1 MYKWKKGDGKTMV
14 ALVVACVI
22 GSVAGFIWGICDLPS
37 IDDIFKRAA
46 EFALI
51 FIFLVIDIQE
61 CYQPIALDIR
71 RKMTC

>member
-1 MYKWKKGDGKTMV
+1 MYKWKKGDGKTMA

-51 FIFLVIDIQE
+51 FIFSCCLRRNFVYRQVIQV
-61 CYQPIALDIR
+61 
-71 RKMTC
+71 TC

>member
-1 MYKWKKGDGKTMV
+1 MINVFTEVIACTSGRRAM
-14 ALVVACVI
+14 VVACVI

-51 FIFLVIDIQE
+51 FIFLAVSGVISFINR
-61 CYQPIALDIR
+61 LF
-71 RKMTC
+71 K